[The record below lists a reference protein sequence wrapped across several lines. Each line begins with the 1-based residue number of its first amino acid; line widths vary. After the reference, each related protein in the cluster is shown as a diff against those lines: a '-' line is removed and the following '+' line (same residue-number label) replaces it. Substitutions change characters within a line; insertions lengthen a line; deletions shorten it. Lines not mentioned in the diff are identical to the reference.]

1 MQHIFRANM
10 ADNMNTPGVVTPN
23 EGKFV
28 SFYVL
33 FWWSYMAR
41 L

>member
-1 MQHIFRANM
+1 MQRIFRANV

-33 FWWSYMAR
+33 F
-41 L
+41 

>member
-1 MQHIFRANM
+1 MQRIFRANM
-10 ADNMNTPGVVTPN
+10 ADNINMPGVDTAN

-33 FWWSYMAR
+33 F
-41 L
+41 